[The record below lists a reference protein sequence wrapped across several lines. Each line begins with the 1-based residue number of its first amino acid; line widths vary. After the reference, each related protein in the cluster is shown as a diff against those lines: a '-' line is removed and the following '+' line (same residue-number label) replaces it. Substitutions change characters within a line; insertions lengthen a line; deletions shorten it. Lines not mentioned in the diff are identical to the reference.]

1 MSGPR
6 DRGRTPR
13 RTRAGGRL
21 CRVVPRSVCDRVMGP
36 VFPPPRSEL
45 AMRVALLLFALCA
58 AANGL
63 QAGFRPLPAT
73 VATVTARAP
82 VVLAQENSP
91 FAKLAD
97 VPAPA
102 LAATFTGTGL
112 VVVVRVTLLERTVCA
127 CLLPRSSCSAA
138 GGAGVFNSRPAG
150 CRTLC
155 SRRHQPAEAGPG
167 LAGRGMSLPRAQRPA
182 PHQVLHAV

>member
-1 MSGPR
+1 
-6 DRGRTPR
+6 
-13 RTRAGGRL
+13 
-21 CRVVPRSVCDRVMGP
+21 
-36 VFPPPRSEL
+36 
-45 AMRVALLLFALCA
+45 MRVALLLFALCA

-73 VATVTARAP
+73 VATVTARTP

-112 VVVVRVTLLERTVCA
+112 VVVVRVPSSNALYA
-127 CLLPRSSCSAA
+127 PAFSHAPPAPRQAALVSS
-138 GGAGVFNSRPAG
+138 
-150 CRTLC
+150 T
-155 SRRHQPAEAGPG
+155 AGPPDAAPYAVVAIG
-167 LAGRGMSLPRAQRPA
+167 LLKLG
-182 PHQVLHAV
+182 QVLLGEE

>member
-1 MSGPR
+1 MSRGPIQCLR
-6 DRGRTPR
+6 RRAQSLPCIHGTEIDKWYLPGLSPLDSELSDRM
-13 RTRAGGRL
+13 
-21 CRVVPRSVCDRVMGP
+21 RVVGLML
-36 VFPPPRSEL
+36 L
-45 AMRVALLLFALCA
+45 ALVA

-91 FAKLAD
+91 FAKLAN

-102 LAATFTGTGL
+102 LAASFTGTGL
-112 VVVVRVTLLERTVCA
+112 VVVVRVALLERTVCA
-127 CLLPRSSCSAA
+127 CLLPRSSCAA
-138 GGAGVFNSRPAG
+138 GGTGIFNSRPAG

-155 SRRHQPAEAGPG
+155 GRRHQPAEAGPG

>member
-1 MSGPR
+1 MRGPR

-13 RTRAGGRL
+13 RTRT
-21 CRVVPRSVCDRVMGP
+21 P
-36 VFPPPRSEL
+36 VSCGPRSESVYISMCPVSPPL
-45 AMRVALLLFALCA
+45 ALSSMRVALLLFALCA

-73 VATVTARAP
+73 VATVTARTP

-91 FAKLAD
+91 FAKLAN

-127 CLLPRSSCSAA
+127 YLLPRFSCSAA

-155 SRRHQPAEAGPG
+155 GRRHRPAEAGPG

-182 PHQVLHAV
+182 LHPRVELPNL